1 MNHEAIRQRLQ
12 ARVADILQRNDKV
25 EGSRRRE
32 RTPLEGDWKED
43 AIVRENDEVLEA
55 LDAEGR
61 AHLMQLR
68 AALQRLDEG
77 TYGRC
82 VGCAEPIA
90 RARLE
95 ASPEII
101 TCITCA
107 TAAEDPGHR

>member
-1 MNHEAIRQRLQ
+1 MEYEAIRQRLR
-12 ARVADILQRNDKV
+12 ARVADILQRNAKV
-25 EGSRRRE
+25 ESSRRRE

-43 AIVRENDEVLEA
+43 AIVRENDDVLEA

-61 AHLMQLR
+61 SHVMQLR

-82 VGCAEPIA
+82 VRCAEPIA
-90 RARLE
+90 RSRLE
-95 ASPEII
+95 ASPEIT

-107 TAAEDPGHR
+107 TAAEAHSRR

>member
-1 MNHEAIRQRLQ
+1 MELEEIRQLLQ
-12 ARVADILQRNDKV
+12 ARVADLLRRNDKV
-25 EGSRRRE
+25 ERSRRRE
-32 RTPLEGDWKED
+32 RAPLEGDWKED

-82 VGCAEPIA
+82 VGCAKPIA

-95 ASPEII
+95 ASPEIT
-101 TCITCA
+101 TCIGCA
-107 TAAEDPGHR
+107 AAGEARGRR